1 MLRNAPKQSL
11 CDIMERRPILLL
23 LLLLL
28 VLFFVFSFFNQH
40 GGHWGFRFDDFGYFH
55 IRFSVLMPKN
65 FGLSVCC
72 SFRFADFTRF
82 SSWFSVFVKNAN
94 GFSEFFRFVF
104 DLSGNWAP
112 PLVSNNRE
120 TQMFLRAM
128 CNKPTVKITSS
139 WWNFAAIYG
148 RSRILA
154 LRSISLRTMA

>member
-11 CDIMERRPILLL
+11 CDLMESRPILLLL

-40 GGHWGFRFDDFGYFH
+40 GGHWGFLFDDFGYFH

-82 SSWFSVFVKNAN
+82 NSWFSVFVKNAN

-104 DLSGNWAP
+104 DLSGN
-112 PLVSNNRE
+112 
-120 TQMFLRAM
+120 
-128 CNKPTVKITSS
+128 
-139 WWNFAAIYG
+139 
-148 RSRILA
+148 
-154 LRSISLRTMA
+154 